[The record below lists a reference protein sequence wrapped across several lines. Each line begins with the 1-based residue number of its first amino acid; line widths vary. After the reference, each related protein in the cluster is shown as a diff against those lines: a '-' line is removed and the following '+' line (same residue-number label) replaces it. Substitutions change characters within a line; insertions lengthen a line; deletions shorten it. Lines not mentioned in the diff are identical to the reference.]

1 MFGDR
6 AGREIRSSVEAA
18 VGMDEA
24 VGAGCGTAGAPI
36 AGLLL
41 TGGSSRRMGRDK
53 ASIVLADG
61 RTCAQTVAARLAEV
75 ADPVLEV
82 GPGTS
87 GLTAVPDDRP
97 GAGPLAALATGW
109 AALVDAGHS
118 GPVLVL
124 ACDLPRV
131 TVPLLELFARMPGDG
146 TVVPVVAQRPQPL
159 CARFGRASLDHCR
172 RLVGEGRRSLMA
184 LLDATEVAWLGPEVW
199 SEVVDEQCFA
209 DIDTPEDLAHV
220 IAHAEMGLQRWGS
233 T

>member
-1 MFGDR
+1 VDEGFG
-6 AGREIRSSVEAA
+6 AGRRTGGAA
-18 VGMDEA
+18 
-24 VGAGCGTAGAPI
+24 I

-41 TGGSSRRMGRDK
+41 TGGGSRRMGRDK
-53 ASIVLADG
+53 ATIVLADG

-109 AALVDAGHS
+109 AALEDSGNS

-131 TVPLLELFARMPGDG
+131 TVPLLELLARAPGDG
-146 TVVPVVAQRPQPL
+146 TVVPVVGQRPQPL
-159 CARFGRASLDHCR
+159 CARFGQSSLDQCR

-220 IAHAEMGLQRWGS
+220 MAHPDMGSRDGVVRDR
-233 T
+233 

>member
-1 MFGDR
+1 
-6 AGREIRSSVEAA
+6 
-18 VGMDEA
+18 MDT
-24 VGAGCGTAGAPI
+24 GAGTEHSAARPPV

-41 TGGSSRRMGRDK
+41 TGGASRRMGRDK

-61 RTCAQTVAARLAEV
+61 RTCARTVAARLAQV
-75 ADPVLEV
+75 ADPVLEI

-109 AALVDAGHS
+109 AALVGSGHS

-131 TVPLLELFARMPGDG
+131 TVPLLELLARAPGDD
-146 TVVPVVAQRPQPL
+146 TVVPVVGGRPQPL
-159 CARFGRASLDHCR
+159 CARFAPTSLDQCQ
-172 RLVGEGRRSLMA
+172 RLTAEGRRSLKA
-184 LLDATEVAWLGPEVW
+184 LIDAAPVVWLGPEMW

-209 DIDTPEDLAHV
+209 DIDTPEDLARV
-220 IAHAEMGLQRWGS
+220 LAHADRGS
-233 T
+233 IDEVVPKR